1 MKAYTAHGSLAAAA
15 LAGFLLA
22 GTACA
27 GPQASSTQPTVVAP
41 VDTTTP
47 TSQPVPAP
55 TTIKTSPVP
64 APAVSEAQTAPAH
77 GEPSAAVEPPRAAAL
92 QTFTFPDG
100 HISFTYPAGWKIR
113 TEQGPYLTAESKAGS
128 VSAIVTD
135 GSGAEVARLLSG
147 MYGDGAAGRVKR
159 TVIDQAPVPGITS
172 KEPVHF
178 GFVRDEI
185 QPGDEEYYFM
195 DVRLAHEFQPAETGS
210 GSNQIPLAN
219 GIMTASVIFDYEKQP
234 VFASIDAAKAWMAT
248 EQYAKLKALLL
259 SLKYV

>member
-1 MKAYTAHGSLAAAA
+1 M
-15 LAGFLLA
+15 
-22 GTACA
+22 
-27 GPQASSTQPTVVAP
+27 
-41 VDTTTP
+41 
-47 TSQPVPAP
+47 PAP
-55 TTIKTSPVP
+55 TTTKTSPVP
-64 APAVSEAQTAPAH
+64 APVVSDAQTAPAH
-77 GEPSAAVEPPRAAAL
+77 GEPSPAAR

-100 HISFTYPAGWKIR
+100 HISFTYPAGWTIR
-113 TEQGPYLTAESKAGS
+113 TEQGPYLTDESKAGS

-135 GSGAEVARLLSG
+135 GSGSEVARVLSG

-178 GFVRDEI
+178 GFVKDEI
-185 QPGDEEYYFM
+185 QPTGGAYYFM
-195 DVRLAHEFQPAETGS
+195 EVRLAHEFQPAETSS
-210 GSNQIPLAN
+210 GSNQVPLAN

-248 EQYAKLKALLL
+248 EQYVQLKALLL

>member
-1 MKAYTAHGSLAAAA
+1 MRAYTAHRSLAAAA

-41 VDTTTP
+41 LDTTTP
-47 TSQPVPAP
+47 GSQPVPAP
-55 TTIKTSPVP
+55 TTNKTSP
-64 APAVSEAQTAPAH
+64 APAVSEAQTAPVH
-77 GEPSAAVEPPRAAAL
+77 GEPSADVEPPRAGAL

-135 GSGAEVARLLSG
+135 GSGSEVARLLSG

-185 QPGDEEYYFM
+185 QPAGGEYYFM
-195 DVRLAHEFQPAETGS
+195 DVRLAHEFQPAETSS
-210 GSNQIPLAN
+210 GSNQVPLAT

-248 EQYAKLKALLL
+248 EQYAQLKALLL